1 MIKQTQSMN
10 MSVQLF
16 RHQGFES
23 ILEGEITETGVA
35 FVMRR
40 KLANLRNFFRFHR
53 RKKPTTAT
61 VVVDSTAESHGV
73 PTQNALMPPK
83 FEAVKKDST
92 VGKDTIDE

>member
-1 MIKQTQSMN
+1 M
-10 MSVQLF
+10 
-16 RHQGFES
+16 
-23 ILEGEITETGVA
+23 A

-40 KLANLRNFFRFHR
+40 KLANLRNFFRFRR

-61 VVVDSTAESHGV
+61 VVIDSTAESHGV